1 MKKWMVLLVM
11 ASMLL
16 LLAGCGDSE
25 KVIEGSAT
33 NPSSAS
39 AETGGEAKPDASQE
53 NGGQNSGKG
62 YTFTVQD
69 TTVQIDA
76 DMSVVTEALGEPL
89 SYYEAPSCAFDGMDK
104 IYTYAGFTVQT
115 YPDNNNI
122 YMIVLKDD
130 SVATEEGV
138 SIGDSREQV
147 EQAYGSEYTEET
159 GKIVYKKDGM
169 KLGFIFQE
177 DEVVSIEYSST
188 AYDE

>member
-1 MKKWMVLLVM
+1 MKKWIVLLVM
-11 ASMLL
+11 ASML

-25 KVIEGSAT
+25 KVIEGSGT
-33 NPSSAS
+33 NSSS
-39 AETGGEAKPDASQE
+39 TSVETGGEAKPDASQE

-62 YTFTVQD
+62 YTFTVQGA
-69 TTVQIDA
+69 TVQIDA

-89 SYYEAPSCAFDGMDK
+89 SYYEAPSCAFDGMDT

-115 YPDNNNI
+115 YPDNDNI

-159 GKIVYKKDGM
+159 GKIVYKKDSM
-169 KLGFIFQE
+169 KLSFILQE
-177 DEVVSIEYSST
+177 DEVVSIEYCST